1 MLITR
6 SFQVVCCRAL
16 LRPLVLP
23 PISIGLSLSDDS
35 CVIILLI
42 RFYLYKSKTVTIYA
56 NCYMYISFSLKV
68 SFKTCKTKFT
78 VFPCEI
84 RKLSSPPS
92 LLLSWVSF
100 SPITL
105 CGKIFKKIPESRT
118 FLEWWILNSCKGSST
133 NHVDSQGGG
142 RGFKISK
149 KISTFILVNYPR

>member
-1 MLITR
+1 M
-6 SFQVVCCRAL
+6 AL
-16 LRPLVLP
+16 QLHIAPSNKSYF
-23 PISIGLSLSDDS
+23 ISIDLSLSDDS
-35 CVIILLI
+35 CVIFYSSDILPTDSI
-42 RFYLYKSKTVTIYA
+42 LYKTVILTIYA

-105 CGKIFKKIPESRT
+105 CSKIFYKNLES
-118 FLEWWILNSCKGSST
+118 IGPNSEIVLLRFE
-133 NHVDSQGGG
+133 N
-142 RGFKISK
+142 RYLFE
-149 KISTFILVNYPR
+149 F

>member
-1 MLITR
+1 MMCLYSST
-6 SFQVVCCRAL
+6 L
-16 LRPLVLP
+16 LPQIKVD
-23 PISIGLSLSDDS
+23 LSLSDDS
-35 CVIILLI
+35 FMRNFLLI
-42 RFYLYKSKTVTIYA
+42 RYFTYLQYQVYKTVILTIYA

-105 CGKIFKKIPESRT
+105 CSKIFYKNLES
-118 FLEWWILNSCKGSST
+118 IGPNSEIVVLLK
-133 NHVDSQGGG
+133 N
-142 RGFKISK
+142 KISIALGIRYQSIK
-149 KISTFILVNYPR
+149 C